1 MPCQPETPLLA
12 SWYKQEHGRIALVGL
27 DENDTTA
34 KALAFAHAKGVTYPL
49 GSDPLTTVTGPYGV
63 DALPQTFFLN
73 ANHRIVEH
81 VLGAMTKA
89 DLAQGVALMNA
100 PGRRARRP
108 SSRHDDPD
116 ADRAAVR
123 AAAALRLGHQ
133 AHAAV
138 GVRRARADGRR
149 PGSWSPCR
157 SGHRQSQQAS
167 DLRGYFGDV
176 TTGVGSC
183 AAALRDSMTSY
194 QAVAGG
200 DTAELGTARSIV
212 GYGASNCEVASNESL
227 SDFANYQ
234 VTESLDSL
242 RLTAADNDVISW
254 AFDATR
260 YQQDMLAA
268 LAAAEHARR
277 PGQGGSGARPGSGR
291 R

>member
-1 MPCQPETPLLA
+1 MTTPTQTEPPFAPLRRSGWATKRTPL
-12 SWYKQEHGRIALVGL
+12 WVFGALVLIVVAG
-27 DENDTTA
+27 
-34 KALAFAHAKGVTYPL
+34 
-49 GSDPLTTVTGPYGV
+49 
-63 DALPQTFFLN
+63 FL
-73 ANHRIVEH
+73 
-81 VLGAMTKA
+81 
-89 DLAQGVALMNA
+89 VALSV
-100 PGRRARRP
+100 RP
-108 SSRHDDPD
+108 S
-116 ADRAAVR
+116 A
-123 AAAALRLGHQ
+123 
-133 AHAAV
+133 
-138 GVRRARADGRR
+138 
-149 PGSWSPCR
+149 
-157 SGHRQSQQAS
+157 SQQAS

-268 LAAAEHARR
+268 LAAAATPAAQAKAEAALGPDLAALNAERATIDAIWNAAKKSTGDASPLPNLTARAQA
-277 PGQGGSGARPGSGR
+277 GQNASGVTG
-291 R
+291 